1 MKNKTILLTLTTLA
15 ILFTSI
21 TLLHSSGVVPLP
33 FNVMP
38 EEEGEHDGNHQYPDY
53 DGSVAVS
60 EDQETGLDNLATVSQ
75 AEAENSA
82 LQYTSGGSIVSS
94 ELENEN
100 GHLVWKVVVNFEGT
114 IYEIVVDAGTANVL
128 WASSD

>member
-1 MKNKTILLTLTTLA
+1 MKNKTILLTLTTLV
-15 ILFTSI
+15 ILLTSI

-53 DGSVAVS
+53 DGSIPLS
-60 EDQETGLDNLATVSQ
+60 EDQETGLESLTTVSQ
-75 AEAENSA
+75 APAEANA
-82 LQYTSGGSIVSS
+82 LAYTTGGSVVSA

-100 GHLVWKVVVNFEGT
+100 GFLVWKIVVSLEGT
-114 IYEIVVDAGTANVL
+114 SYEVVVDAGTAKVL
-128 WASSD
+128 WASSN